1 MNMIVNT
8 SDLVGYEA
16 EENTN
21 PKDVRDNAVRKLV
34 AIWETKQARNAKR
47 IGGLGLLA
55 ISLAAC
61 NSDDDD
67 TSALETQVSDLTAQ
81 LAAANAATAAAEAA
95 SGSGSAATATVAS
108 LTTGIDTA
116 TSTSGD
122 DSINAGLSAGNMTL
136 QSLDTIDGGAG
147 TDTMV
152 ALVNAT
158 VTPTMSN
165 VENLTVSASGTA
177 NPTLDLSNSSGVT
190 TVHNSG
196 SSETLIIT
204 NLDLGTSLTLSN
216 SSNNGGEFRFKA
228 ADVAS
233 LTSDAATVTV
243 SNVAGGTLTVASIES
258 LALVSTGAANNMTLT
273 AAAANTLTVTGD
285 QAITF
290 NTANAVAET
299 VDASA
304 LTGVLTMTTGNANA
318 TTITSGTGND
328 AITVTPTAAVVETIS
343 TGAGNDTVTYTA
355 NLGTADVLNGGDG
368 TDVLAGTSAL
378 LTAMT
383 AATATNRTN
392 FETIRVNNDLAA
404 TLTVANVQAA
414 GVGTV
419 RLNTGA
425 DTGTGVTGLA
435 GTLNVQLGG
444 PLEGL
449 FTMTDTGSATDDAA
463 NISSVSTTSQDLGA
477 GFAITSTGYETLSIS
492 TTVTG
497 AAIKQ
502 DYGAIIVTPDTGGT
516 ATLNFTGTN
525 IADIGGTITADVIDA
540 SGMTA
545 RALTGV
551 TFDMTGNAAESRS
564 TTLTITGSAGSDI
577 IVADANEANTITG
590 GAGNDNITAGSA
602 ADIIN
607 GGDGVD
613 TINGAAG
620 NDTITGDAGNDIITT
635 GAGTDNVDAGAGDDT
650 VITAANLSA
659 SDVIAGGDGTDTLS
673 LSTAATAVT
682 AASVTGFE
690 TLAINGA
697 ITQDMAVFTA
707 TTFTTIDNSN
717 AGAADIDNATNAV
730 THLGQSGSGGDI
742 DFERLVDGTANSI
755 TVSAQ
760 DDVAASDGVTAIG
773 TLDIPNEET
782 ISLVSGS
789 NAAETLTVTT
799 LTADDATSVTLSGTA
814 NVAVT
819 GNVTSAVNL
828 ATVNAS
834 GVTGTAEFHATGAT
848 ANITATASVGAFE
861 FTGGGGSD
869 IITGGAAAD
878 ILIGGGG
885 SDTISGGASADE
897 ITGGAGLDTLTGGAG
912 ADSFNN
918 AVGVLG
924 ANITDFTA
932 LAGGDVLEY
941 TGAGTAVAGTWTE
954 MTWADQTT
962 GSIANGEVIGITGRT
977 AVDVSGNDAADLVV
991 FNAALAA
998 GTDEVVGN
1006 GENMLVINAD
1016 KDGDGG
1022 VDAIQVYG
1030 LHNTGAGN
1038 SAWNASF
1045 LMAEFTNMASD
1056 TDLASDFVS
1065 ANFNFT

>member
-1 MNMIVNT
+1 
-8 SDLVGYEA
+8 
-16 EENTN
+16 
-21 PKDVRDNAVRKLV
+21 
-34 AIWETKQARNAKR
+34 
-47 IGGLGLLA
+47 
-55 ISLAAC
+55 
-61 NSDDDD
+61 
-67 TSALETQVSDLTAQ
+67 
-81 LAAANAATAAAEAA
+81 
-95 SGSGSAATATVAS
+95 
-108 LTTGIDTA
+108 
-116 TSTSGD
+116 
-122 DSINAGLSAGNMTL
+122 
-136 QSLDTIDGGAG
+136 
-147 TDTMV
+147 
-152 ALVNAT
+152 
-158 VTPTMSN
+158 MSN

-190 TVHNSG
+190 AVHNSG

-204 NLDLGTSLTLSN
+204 NIDLGTSLTLSN

-290 NTANAVAET
+290 NTANAVSET

-318 TTITSGTGND
+318 TTITSGSGND

-414 GVGTV
+414 GINTV

-425 DTGTGVTGLA
+425 DTGVGVTGLA

-449 FTMTDTGSATDDAA
+449 FTLTDTGSATDDVAS
-463 NISSVSTTSQDLGA
+463 ISSVATTSQDLGA
-477 GFAITSTGYETLSIS
+477 GFAITSTGYETLNIS

-497 AAIKQ
+497 AAEKQ

-551 TFDMTGNAAESRS
+551 TFDMTANAAESRA

-650 VITAANLSA
+650 VLTAANLSA

-717 AGAADIDNATNAV
+717 AGAANIDNATNAV
-730 THLGQSGSGGDI
+730 TNLSQSATGGDI

-760 DDVAASDGVTAIG
+760 DDLAASDGVTAIG

-782 ISLVSGS
+782 ITLVSGS

-799 LTADDATSVTLSGTA
+799 LTADDATSVTLTGTA

-819 GNVTSAVNL
+819 ANVAAVNI

-848 ANITATASVGAFE
+848 SNITATSSVGAFE

-885 SDTISGGASADE
+885 ADIITGGASADE
-897 ITGGAGLDTLTGGAG
+897 ITGGTGLDTLTGGAG

-977 AVDVSGNDAADLVV
+977 PVDVSGNDAADLIV

-998 GTDEVVGN
+998 TGDEVVSN

-1030 LHNTGAGN
+1030 LHNTTAGT
-1038 SAWNASF
+1038 SAWNDSF

-1056 TDLASDFVS
+1056 TNLASDFVS
-1065 ANFNFT
+1065 ANFNFTA